1 MERKEG
7 VRAGVRSRE
16 FLKDRVAFPKTGV
29 ENKSTLC
36 RQRSRWNSCHNLLQ
50 IKKMKGEVGES
61 VKVIFESPVHT
72 VLDMS
77 VIEEGCKQALTLSG
91 YVSFF

>member
-1 MERKEG
+1 M
-7 VRAGVRSRE
+7 SR
-16 FLKDRVAFPKTGV
+16 FPRRVWKTSPRFVDKGPGGIPV
-29 ENKSTLC
+29 IICCKS
-36 RQRSRWNSCHNLLQ
+36 
-50 IKKMKGEVGES
+50 KKMKGEAGES